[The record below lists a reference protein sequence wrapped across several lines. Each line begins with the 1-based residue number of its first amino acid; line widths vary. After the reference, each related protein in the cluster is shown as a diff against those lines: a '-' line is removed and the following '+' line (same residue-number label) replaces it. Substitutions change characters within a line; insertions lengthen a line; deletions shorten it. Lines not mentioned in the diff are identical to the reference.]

1 METNFKM
8 IKELQKVFFPKN
20 MGICSK
26 DEVNLIRDTLHVS
39 EMDILQLRNLRDFT
53 VLFFSKQECENY
65 EEERAQMDKVSAI
78 TSVIDVEIFE
88 KGGEV

>member
-20 MGICSK
+20 MGICSQS
-26 DEVNLIRDTLHVS
+26 EVKLIRETLHVG
-39 EMDILQLRNLRDFT
+39 EMDVLQLRNLRDFT
-53 VLFFSKQECENY
+53 VLFFSKQKCEND
-65 EEERAQMDKVSAI
+65 EEERALMDKVSAI